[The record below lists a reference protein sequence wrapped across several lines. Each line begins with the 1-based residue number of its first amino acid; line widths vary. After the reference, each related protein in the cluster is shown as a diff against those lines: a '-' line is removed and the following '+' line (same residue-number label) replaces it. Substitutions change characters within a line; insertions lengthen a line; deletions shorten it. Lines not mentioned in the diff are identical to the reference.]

1 MTGETMIR
9 ARGISKSYW
18 VAHHRRGALGALR
31 SLLDRSGRE
40 VRAVRDISFNVAAG
54 EIVGYVGPNGA
65 GKSTTIKMLTGILVP
80 TTGEATVAGFVPW
93 TQRKQLAR
101 QIGVVF
107 GQRTQLWWDL
117 PLIESLELLRF
128 IYQVPAARFAAN
140 LDELRDLLA
149 LDPFLT
155 TPVRQLSLGQRMRG
169 DLAAAML
176 HEPPLLYLDE
186 PTIGLD
192 VVAKARVREFLARI
206 NRERGVTILLT
217 THDMADVEHLCRRM
231 LIIDHGR
238 LLYDGSVE
246 ALRHR
251 YGRHRILVV
260 DLQPGASLDGVT
272 LSGVELKRA
281 EGPRHWLRFD
291 RDETTAAD
299 LIAAVVARVP
309 VQDVM
314 IEEPAI
320 EEIIRQIYEG
330 GLLEAAVPSELE
342 QRVIA

>member
-1 MTGETMIR
+1 MSEGSMIQ
-9 ARGISKSYW
+9 ARGLSKSYW

-31 SLLDRSGRE
+31 GLVDRSGRE
-40 VRAVRDISFNVAAG
+40 VRAVRDISFEVAAG

-80 TTGEATVAGFVPW
+80 TAGEARVAGLVPW

-128 IYQVPAARFAAN
+128 VYQVTAARFAAN
-140 LDELRDLLA
+140 LDELRELLDLDDFLA
-149 LDPFLT
+149 

-217 THDMADVEHLCRRM
+217 THDMADVEHLCPRM
-231 LIIDHGR
+231 MIIDHGR
-238 LLYDGSVE
+238 LLYDGSVD
-246 ALRHR
+246 ALRRR
-251 YGRHRILVV
+251 YGRHRTLVV
-260 DLQPGASLDGVT
+260 DLQPDASLARIA
-272 LSGVELKRA
+272 LPGVELTRV

-291 RDETTAAD
+291 RDDVTAAD
-299 LIAAVVARVP
+299 LISAVAARAP
-309 VQDVM
+309 VQDVT

-320 EEIIRQIYEG
+320 EDIIRQIYEG
-330 GLLEAAVPSELE
+330 GLLEAAVPSERE